1 MATMNLEKFATFAE
15 DIRRKIFLFCLL
27 LLPCDGSG
35 GILPFRNLLL
45 ALVTGMNS
53 GSQPAFIKSLYN
65 QARDIYYEKYEY
77 YLDTAGKLY
86 WKASLHNFFEK
97 LLQSNAR
104 KIGSLTIDV
113 PQCYRCSVKPGGHDR
128 SSSRRTSVFR
138 SSAYRRI
145 TGNRRNSGSVLQPC
159 VKHYYITAL
168 ITALEYYLKKTT
180 STNLSC
186 LSNLR
191 ALTIHC
197 AGSYAPLAVRLI
209 NTIAQNSPLL
219 KRVVLIIPLPF
230 KGQRPSRAIMKLN
243 QHHQRLVA
251 TINANFVGAELAK
264 SEKVVKV
271 IWRAKPLTKEILVW
285 KAEGLPAN
293 GLKLVTEDK
302 LVWEEKYL

>member
-15 DIRRKIFLFCLL
+15 EIRIKIFLFCLL

-53 GSQPAFIKSLYN
+53 GSQPPFLEILYN

-77 YLDTAGKLY
+77 YLGTGGKLY
-86 WKASLHNFFEK
+86 WKASVHTFFDK

-104 KIGSLTIDV
+104 KIGSLTIDL
-113 PQCYRCSVKPGGHDR
+113 PQCHRCSFKPGGHDR

-145 TGNRRNSGSVLQPC
+145 TANRRNTVPVLQPC
-159 VKHYYITAL
+159 IKHNYITAL
-168 ITALEYYLKKTT
+168 ENYLKKTT
-180 STNLSC
+180 ITNLSR

-209 NTIAQNSPLL
+209 NTIAQNAPLL
-219 KRVVLIIPLPF
+219 KRVVLIVPLPF

-243 QHHQRLVA
+243 EYHQRLIA
-251 TINANFVGAELAK
+251 TINGNFVGAELAK
-264 SEKVVKV
+264 SEKEVKV
-271 IWRAKPLTKEILVW
+271 LWRAKPLTKEILVW

-302 LVWEEKYL
+302 LVWEEKDFVKK